1 MHSKTL
7 LHRDLI
13 AKNILIDQN
22 LKVMLVDLGQSK
34 AIAANRLLASS
45 ILGTVDY

>member
-1 MHSKTL
+1 MHSKKL

-22 LKVMLVDLGQSK
+22 LVVKLVDLG
-34 AIAANRLLASS
+34 
-45 ILGTVDY
+45 